1 MAKST
6 LTVSARLALAFGS
19 LTLAFATCG
28 GFALW
33 QLARANARLEQVVDD
48 GNVKLALATDLS
60 RQVFI
65 GTDAV
70 KTMLLV
76 ADPATEAALAKR
88 GYAAK
93 QRFLEERE
101 ALRRAN
107 RDAAGAAALVDA
119 IYEAN
124 DRRAAPDFDQF
135 VTLTQQGRRAEAGT
149 WLETRT
155 GPSMQ
160 ALQDSITRYADFETE
175 RNRALKERNLRD
187 YRTARLVLG
196 IALIGCTALVMAV
209 GIGIARS
216 LRREL
221 GAEPAVARHF
231 VHLVAQGDLSRAPPV
246 AAARA
251 GSLVVALDEMLH
263 GLRTLVESVRRHA
276 DDVTLATREIA
287 DGTRELSTRT
297 EQQAASLEHTVA
309 NMAQLTGSV
318 KRNADDAR
326 EASALSHGAT
336 EVAGAGNAAVQDVMR
351 TMAEIGGSSRKIADI
366 TGLIEGIAFQTNILA
381 LNAAVESARAG
392 EHGRGFAV
400 VAGEVRNLA
409 QRSAAAAKEIGA
421 LVESS
426 TAIVHRGETQIA
438 ALGKT
443 IGSLQRAV
451 DDVSR
456 LLGDIAAASQ
466 VQSRGIEQVD
476 HVLSQMDEVTQQ
488 NAALVE
494 QAAAAAQSLDELAQG
509 LKQAVSTFRLPSLA

>member
-1 MAKST
+1 
-6 LTVSARLALAFGS
+6 
-19 LTLAFATCG
+19 
-28 GFALW
+28 
-33 QLARANARLEQVVDD
+33 
-48 GNVKLALATDLS
+48 
-60 RQVFI
+60 
-65 GTDAV
+65 
-70 KTMLLV
+70 
-76 ADPATEAALAKR
+76 
-88 GYAAK
+88 
-93 QRFLEERE
+93 
-101 ALRRAN
+101 
-107 RDAAGAAALVDA
+107 
-119 IYEAN
+119 
-124 DRRAAPDFDQF
+124 
-135 VTLTQQGRRAEAGT
+135 
-149 WLETRT
+149 
-155 GPSMQ
+155 
-160 ALQDSITRYADFETE
+160 
-175 RNRALKERNLRD
+175 
-187 YRTARLVLG
+187 
-196 IALIGCTALVMAV
+196 
-209 GIGIARS
+209 
-216 LRREL
+216 
-221 GAEPAVARHF
+221 
-231 VHLVAQGDLSRAPPV
+231 
-246 AAARA
+246 
-251 GSLVVALDEMLH
+251 MLH

-494 QAAAAAQSLDELAQG
+494 QAAGAAQSLDELAQG

>member
-76 ADPATEAALAKR
+76 ADPATQAALAKR

-231 VHLVAQGDLSRAPPV
+231 VHLVAHGGSV
-246 AAARA
+246 SGAAR
-251 GSLVVALDEMLH
+251 
-263 GLRTLVESVRRHA
+263 RRGP
-276 DDVTLATREIA
+276 R
-287 DGTRELSTRT
+287 GQPRR
-297 EQQAASLEHTVA
+297 
-309 NMAQLTGSV
+309 
-318 KRNADDAR
+318 
-326 EASALSHGAT
+326 
-336 EVAGAGNAAVQDVMR
+336 GAGRDAARVED
-351 TMAEIGGSSRKIADI
+351 AGRKR
-366 TGLIEGIAFQTNILA
+366 
-381 LNAAVESARAG
+381 AATCR
-392 EHGRGFAV
+392 
-400 VAGEVRNLA
+400 
-409 QRSAAAAKEIGA
+409 
-421 LVESS
+421 
-426 TAIVHRGETQIA
+426 
-438 ALGKT
+438 
-443 IGSLQRAV
+443 
-451 DDVSR
+451 
-456 LLGDIAAASQ
+456 
-466 VQSRGIEQVD
+466 
-476 HVLSQMDEVTQQ
+476 
-488 NAALVE
+488 
-494 QAAAAAQSLDELAQG
+494 
-509 LKQAVSTFRLPSLA
+509 